1 MDSGRVTG
9 ILQSL
14 ADHRAVSVSADERAS
29 LVSEGL
35 LGPVDPATRDRW
47 TAAVTGLLP
56 LRDRVRELSRQALAT
71 PGPTAPPELQKMIS
85 DLEEITRQ
93 KTSLDALVWNGPT
106 QEYFRL
112 TLPGKG
118 VLEDLST
125 WQKRLEGRSFED
137 FQREMAGYREG
148 LLQTIARADSLYRRL
163 FLVEEERLDEEMPF
177 GFSPFTTVDI
187 RFASMILS
195 KRPVDPIL
203 LARLF
208 EFYSADVNWGS
219 WNKEDRLVGSTVL
232 ASVPG
237 DPGPVRAN
245 FEQIRFRLESHGI
258 LPEDRIFAAASMAD
272 LDPSSWDSVFARLDD
287 IRRQRPVLNALL
299 VSALAR
305 SPYSVEEALGRFD
318 AALSGMAARGYRDG
332 LHIEAAASILA
343 SSQIP
348 QESMVDRFSF
358 AASHLAGVFDPAYAP
373 SAMLAASPLEPMEA
387 IDVFRDCIGAITRR
401 GFFELT
407 LEIEDL
413 ALVLSYGVAP
423 LGLAYLA
430 ANLPP
435 GAVPQAVAITEA
447 PPIAPSW
454 YVWHTYWVYRPLG
467 RYIATHPV
475 HIHTIAGF
483 G

>member
-1 MDSGRVTG
+1 MDSGRVRE
-9 ILQSL
+9 ILQAL
-14 ADHRAVSVSADERAS
+14 ADHREVSVSADERAA

-148 LLQTIARADSLYRRL
+148 LLQTITRADAVYRSLEL
-163 FLVEEERLDEEMPF
+163 SEEMRADDEVTF
-177 GFSPFTTVDI
+177 GSPFTTVDL
-187 RFASMILS
+187 RFASMVLA
-195 KRPVDPIL
+195 KRPLDPTL
-203 LARLF
+203 LARFF
-208 EFYSADVNWGS
+208 EFYNTDVNWGS

-232 ASVPG
+232 ASLPG
-237 DPGPVRAN
+237 DVGPVRAN

-272 LDPSSWDSVFARLDD
+272 LDPNSWDSVFARLDG
-287 IRRQRPVLNALL
+287 IRRSRPALNALL

-318 AALSGMAARGYRDG
+318 AAMSGMAARGYRDG

-343 SSQIP
+343 
-348 QESMVDRFSF
+348 
-358 AASHLAGVFDPAYAP
+358 ASHLAGVFDPPYAP
-373 SAMLAASPLEPMEA
+373 SAMLAVSPLEPMEA

-413 ALVLSYGVAP
+413 ALLLSYGVAP

-435 GAVPQAVAITEA
+435 AAVPQAAAALVAA
-447 PPIAPSW
+447 PLIAPSW